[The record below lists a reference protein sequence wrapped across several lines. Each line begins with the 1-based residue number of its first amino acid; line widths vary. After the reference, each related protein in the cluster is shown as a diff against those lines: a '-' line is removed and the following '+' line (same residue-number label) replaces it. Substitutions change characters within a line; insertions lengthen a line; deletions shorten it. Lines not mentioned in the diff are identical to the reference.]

1 MLYSE
6 EEYSGSEE
14 EREDEEANK
23 IYQSRRSVDQEE
35 GCKPR
40 KKLH

>member
-1 MLYSE
+1 VLYSE
-6 EEYSGSEE
+6 EEYSGSDE
-14 EREDEEANK
+14 EREDENVNK
-23 IYQSRRSVDQEE
+23 IYQSRRSLDHEE